1 MRTKTSAQD
10 KIRPGSEYYFRVA
23 NSFRIGKYVCAL
35 LFALF
40 MIMMLFVYGDK
51 ITYNNFRYMLR
62 DIDAASLLRTDVT
75 FATVNYR
82 TTDPVF
88 ESLNGNLV
96 VADQNTVTLYNPA
109 GISVYSIPFDGQN
122 PQLEADGKYLL
133 VHDLGGKAFFLGN
146 TITRLVSGVA
156 SGSVFAADVSESGA
170 FALAVAST
178 TTQYEVEVYNSSFSH
193 SATYG
198 VNDCVVDISVSDDG
212 GKIAILAFAGSGDV
226 PDSVLRIGETG
237 KEEYLAVET
246 YPGEF
251 PVSVDFKDDTI
262 LILTDRALYLY
273 RENGELLLSRS
284 FDGSKL
290 SAYSIG
296 DSHLAVCLT
305 QNEESVLRLFDWNGN
320 ELYESS
326 IISGIKDMAFCR
338 GSLLVLFPGQIF
350 SLSLDSYE
358 MEARTVG
365 DALCILGI
373 EDYGL
378 VCGKNRADAV
388 FVEK

>member
-1 MRTKTSAQD
+1 MRT
-10 KIRPGSEYYFRVA
+10 
-23 NSFRIGKYVCAL
+23 
-35 LFALF
+35 
-40 MIMMLFVYGDK
+40 
-51 ITYNNFRYMLR
+51 
-62 DIDAASLLRTDVT
+62 
-75 FATVNYR
+75 
-82 TTDPVF
+82 
-88 ESLNGNLV
+88 
-96 VADQNTVTLYNPA
+96 
-109 GISVYSIPFDGQN
+109 
-122 PQLEADGKYLL
+122 
-133 VHDLGGKAFFLGN
+133 
-146 TITRLVSGVA
+146 
-156 SGSVFAADVSESGA
+156 
-170 FALAVAST
+170 
-178 TTQYEVEVYNSSFSH
+178 
-193 SATYG
+193 
-198 VNDCVVDISVSDDG
+198 
-212 GKIAILAFAGSGDV
+212 
-226 PDSVLRIGETG
+226 
-237 KEEYLAVET
+237 
-246 YPGEF
+246 F
-251 PVSVDFKDDTI
+251 PVSVDFKDDAI

-320 ELYESS
+320 ELHESS
-326 IISGIKDMAFCR
+326 TISGIKDMAFCR

-358 MEARTVG
+358 MEASTVG